1 MKRTD
6 YIDTKV
12 LWLTGLSGSGK
23 TTLAEILDDY
33 LKDGQYSTCCLLDG
47 DVIRGGLNKDLG
59 FSDEDRK
66 ENIRRIGEVVKLFY
80 NSGVTVISA
89 FISPFESDRNFV
101 RSLIPK
107 GDFVEIFLDC
117 PLSVCEE
124 RDVKGLYKM
133 ARLGEIKNFTGIDS
147 VYEIPSNPEIILDTS
162 NLTVEECI
170 KKILWHIHY
179 L

>member
-1 MKRTD
+1 MR
-6 YIDTKV
+6 YNSKV
-12 LWLTGLSGSGK
+12 LWFTGLSGSGK
-23 TTLAEILDDY
+23 TTIAEELENILSSDV
-33 LKDGQYSTCCLLDG
+33 SFTCCLLDG
-47 DVIRGGLNKDLG
+47 DVIRKGLNKDLG

-66 ENIRRIGEVVKLFY
+66 ENIRRIGEVTKLFY
-80 NSGVTVISA
+80 NSDVTVITA

-107 GDFVEIFLDC
+107 EDFVEIFLDC
-117 PLSVCEE
+117 PLSVCEK
-124 RDVKGLYKM
+124 RDVKGLYKK

-147 VYEIPSNPEIILDTS
+147 AYEIPSNPEIILDTS
-162 NLTVEECI
+162 KLTIEECI